1 MQIAWPRLRAQAGF
15 DSNNGGPSS
24 GSRKATAPFTLAPIE
39 HQNRVALPQPQHIEE
54 IICLVASER
63 DICAG
68 GQRRIDEKPGDA
80 KFVARHGVN
89 CRKTMAGFY
98 AFWQDYT
105 RFDGTLPPPSR
116 RILVVISQNSTAQF
130 KLL

>member
-15 DSNNGGPSS
+15 DSNNGGPFS

-39 HQNRVALPQPQHIEE
+39 HQNGVAPPQPQDAEK
-54 IICLVASER
+54 IICLAVIER
-63 DICAG
+63 DVGAR
-68 GQRRIDEKPGDA
+68 GQRRINKKPGHA

-105 RFDGTLPPPSR
+105 RFRWAFPPPSR
-116 RILVVISQNSTAQF
+116 RIRVVISQHVRPA
-130 KLL
+130 